1 MYINGIH
8 CDLMPKICLCLM
20 PKWHMFDKTLSEE
33 NQREWHREGKAIFMG
48 SLFKYLNSQGLF
60 ESYLTFTRLDFTCI
74 RCIAVSEEII
84 PNKVNH
90 GGSPTIY
97 FALPPFL
104 NSSSKWG
111 GVGQLGWWLT
121 AGVPI
126 STCKS
131 SLTPVHKCLCWML
144 VNMWL
149 LIRKQLI
156 RHQFSLFQRNCLMFA
171 CDLVADCPA
180 VSLDLYIYTNKYPNV
195 KQLSWAIN
203 QAWVRWP
210 ECPLQ
215 PQPKLELSACRAAI
229 KETQPA

>member
-1 MYINGIH
+1 MRMSIVGQCDIFQLWSSSRIPKDAIADVAETKVQWSSHFQYGSWVLKKCYEPCLMYIYGIQ

-20 PKWHMFDKTLSEE
+20 PKRHMIDKTLSEE
-33 NQREWHREGKAIFMG
+33 NQREWHREGKAIYMR

-111 GVGQLGWWLT
+111 RVGRLGWWLT
-121 AGVPI
+121 EILSILAIP
-126 STCKS
+126 
-131 SLTPVHKCLCWML
+131 
-144 VNMWL
+144 
-149 LIRKQLI
+149 
-156 RHQFSLFQRNCLMFA
+156 
-171 CDLVADCPA
+171 
-180 VSLDLYIYTNKYPNV
+180 VSLPIINV
-195 KQLSWAIN
+195 CVGCWLTSDDW
-203 QAWVRWP
+203 
-210 ECPLQ
+210 
-215 PQPKLELSACRAAI
+215 
-229 KETQPA
+229 

>member
-1 MYINGIH
+1 
-8 CDLMPKICLCLM
+8 
-20 PKWHMFDKTLSEE
+20 MF
-33 NQREWHREGKAIFMG
+33 R
-48 SLFKYLNSQGLF
+48 
-60 ESYLTFTRLDFTCI
+60 YLTFTRLEFTCI

-111 GVGQLGWWLT
+111 GVGRLGWWLT

-156 RHQFSLFQRNCLMFA
+156 RHQFSLFQRNCRMFA

-180 VSLDLYIYTNKYPNV
+180 VSLDLYIFRIELEFYMHKVNV
-195 KQLSWAIN
+195 GAKEWQKTLPKALRTQVLTALTSDFGLVGLV
-203 QAWVRWP
+203 QYAW
-210 ECPLQ
+210 
-215 PQPKLELSACRAAI
+215 
-229 KETQPA
+229 